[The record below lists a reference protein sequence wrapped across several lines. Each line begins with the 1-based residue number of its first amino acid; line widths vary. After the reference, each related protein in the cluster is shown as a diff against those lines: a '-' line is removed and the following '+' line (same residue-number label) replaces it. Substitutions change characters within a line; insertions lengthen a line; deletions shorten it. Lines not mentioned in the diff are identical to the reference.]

1 MILYGLSTYY
11 PWIIHGLSMDYL
23 WIIHGLPMDNP
34 WIIHGSYMDYP
45 WILSMDNPWVVHG
58 QTDIGC
64 VAKWHTMELARF
76 LTRRISIVVRRAS
89 FLFFKQWNTFKSTK
103 NLQNKSNIIENMTN
117 IITK

>member
-1 MILYGLSTYY
+1 
-11 PWIIHGLSMDYL
+11 
-23 WIIHGLPMDNP
+23 
-34 WIIHGSYMDYP
+34 
-45 WILSMDNPWVVHG
+45 
-58 QTDIGC
+58 
-64 VAKWHTMELARF
+64 MELARF